1 MLYQLILVVL
11 LLLIAYLGFGIY
23 QRKNN
28 KSENDSNSITSTNYK
43 DYPAMEIIVTILDVL
58 TVLVIFGGA
67 LSIFFVITTMSED
80 YGFGFILLQILATAF
95 AATLL
100 KFSSETI
107 KILCDIA
114 FYLKS
119 INNKTK

>member
-67 LSIFFVITTMSED
+67 LSIFFVIISDD
-80 YGFGFILLQILATAF
+80 YGFGFIILLQILATAF

>member
-1 MLYQLILVVL
+1 MLESLMIVVL
-11 LLLIAYLGFGIY
+11 VLLIAYLGFSVY

-28 KSENDSNSITSTNYK
+28 KSENNSNSITSTNYK
-43 DYPAMEIIVTILDVL
+43 DYPAMEIIVTILNVL

-67 LSIFFVITTMSED
+67 VSIFFIITNMNED

-119 INNKTK
+119 INEKTK

>member
-11 LLLIAYLGFGIY
+11 LLLIEYLGFGVY

-67 LSIFFVITTMSED
+67 LSIFFVIISDD
-80 YGFGFILLQILATAF
+80 YGFGFIILLQILATAF